1 MLPNDIAG
9 YKENGQWNVLSE
21 KYTKGYVGNEAD
33 ARARMLLLLPEE
45 SSGELVNYCL
55 ANKDC
60 NQH

>member
-1 MLPNDIAG
+1 MLPNDIAE

-21 KYTKGYVGNEAD
+21 AD
-33 ARARMLLLLPEE
+33 ARARMLLLLAEE
-45 SSGELVNYCL
+45 SSSELVNYCL